1 MKNQFLFFKKY
12 SCILV
17 KSEGN
22 TLDTHSDHIYKEY
35 AHYKNKSTC
44 HKHVIHLHLEMRRNC
59 ININVYLYI
68 MILGVIYVILFSS

>member
-22 TLDTHSDHIYKEY
+22 KLDTHSDHIYKEY
-35 AHYKNKSTC
+35 AHYKTKSTC
-44 HKHVIHLHLEMRRNC
+44 HKRDTSTFRNEKK
-59 ININVYLYI
+59 LY
-68 MILGVIYVILFSS
+68 